1 MNLNELL
8 SGYLSFTGRPAATL
22 TATEYIEFYK
32 LSALTSNS
40 NLSDSDVK
48 TEKRNSVEKVI
59 SEVSVPANTTPN
71 VVDNPPT
78 DNYMV
83 FDSVEER
90 AKSVIDE
97 RDNTVAFSKE
107 KEMPVK
113 EFKATPKAAD
123 SSKHISANSQKS
135 QTKGKKEITEDQKA
149 NALAILRSI
158 SG

>member
-8 SGYLSFTGRPAATL
+8 NGYLSFTGRPAATL

-40 NLSDSDVK
+40 NFSDSDVK
-48 TEKRNSVEKVI
+48 TEKRNSVEKVT

-71 VVDNPPT
+71 AVDNPPT

-83 FDSVEER
+83 SDSVEER
-90 AKSVIDE
+90 AESVIDE
-97 RDNTVAFSKE
+97 RNNTVAFSKE
-107 KEMPVK
+107 KELPV
-113 EFKATPKAAD
+113 EFKATSMPTESAA
-123 SSKHISANSQKS
+123 KHVPANNQKS
-135 QTKGKKEITEDQKA
+135 ETKNKREITEEQRA

>member
-40 NLSDSDVK
+40 NFSDSDVK
-48 TEKRNSVEKVI
+48 TEKRIPAEKVT

-83 FDSVEER
+83 SDSVEER

-107 KEMPVK
+107 KEMPVE

-135 QTKGKKEITEDQKA
+135 QTKGKKEITEEQKA